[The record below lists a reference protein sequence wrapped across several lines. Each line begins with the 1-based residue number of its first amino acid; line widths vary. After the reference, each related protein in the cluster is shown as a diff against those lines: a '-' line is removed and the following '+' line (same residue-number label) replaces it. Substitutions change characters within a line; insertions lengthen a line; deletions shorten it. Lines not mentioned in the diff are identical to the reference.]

1 MVEGLPKLERVVVIP
16 YINEKADI
24 DLKAASLPSECNA
37 TFFPDFVG
45 DDSGTAPDLAFE
57 QVRSCFLDL
66 VNFSGNVGFDSSG
79 IRDRLY
85 DLNFTCIS

>member
-66 VNFSGNVGFDSSG
+66 VNFSGNVGFDSLG

-85 DLNFTCIS
+85 DLNIKLS